1 MIEKI
6 IGGKAYKI
14 LPERGVVKCMANKKT
29 VTSEL
34 DNLPGALKGIIHY
47 ADCYAGNGCEAYW
60 ENMYTTY
67 AKCDKRDEFDMNK
80 GIDLA
85 GEKMDR
91 KNHDFLARR
100 YRRLKN
106 IFVKCALFC
115 SRRASYHEEKV
126 DTIDADIEATFF
138 KEG

>member
-1 MIEKI
+1 MIEKV

-14 LPERGVVKCMANKKT
+14 LPECGIVKCMADKKM
-29 VTSEL
+29 VKSEL
-34 DNLPGALKGIIHY
+34 NNLPSVLKEVIHY
-47 ADCYAGNGCEAYW
+47 ADYYASNGYEAYQ
-60 ENMYTTY
+60 EDMYTTS

-91 KNHDFLARR
+91 KNHAFLARR